1 MGLTKLIFWF
11 EEIGKEHNDIVG
23 KKSANLGVM
32 TQMGMLVP
40 PGFAI
45 SIDAYKGFIH
55 ETGVAEK
62 IAGYV
67 GSLSELKGE
76 GVARFEE
83 ISRDISAM
91 IENQPMPQSLM
102 AEIASYYEQL
112 CNRVGIPDVAVSVR
126 SAGTA
131 SRPGMFETYLN
142 VKGKDEVLDKVKR
155 VWASAFTPRAIA
167 FRVGK
172 GIPVDGDILG
182 VAVPKM
188 VNARAAGIGFTV
200 DPVSGDSS
208 KIVIEANWGLGE
220 GVVSGTETV
229 DRFVVDKQSL
239 EIIGR
244 AVGKKL
250 KQVVSKEKGAE
261 WEDMPPDMQ
270 LVPCSS
276 DDEIKEVARLARM
289 LEERLKEP
297 QDMEWAIDPD
307 FSFPH
312 NVFLLQTRPAKVAVK
327 KPESASDQLADR
339 LVSGFKQIDL
349 SEAKDKMKGI
359 EFRF

>member
-1 MGLTKLIFWF
+1 MGSGKLIFWF
-11 EEIGKEHNDIVG
+11 EEIGKEHNDMVG
-23 KKSANLGVM
+23 KKCANLGVM
-32 TQMGMLVP
+32 TQMGMPVP

-45 SIDAYKGFIH
+45 SIDAYKRFI
-55 ETGVAEK
+55 EQTGVAGE

-67 GSLSELKGE
+67 SGLGKLKGE

-83 ISRDISAM
+83 ISRNIRAM
-91 IENQPMPQSLM
+91 IENQPMPESLK

-112 CNRVGIPDVAVSVR
+112 CNRVGIPGVPVSVR

-142 VKGKDEVLDKVKR
+142 VKSKDEVLEKVKE

-172 GIPVDGDILG
+172 GIPVDGDMLG

-220 GVVSGTETV
+220 GVVSGAETV

-239 EIIGR
+239 EIMER
-244 AVGKKL
+244 AVVKKL

-261 WEDMPPDMQ
+261 WEDIPLEMQ
-270 LVPCSS
+270 SIPCSS
-276 DDEIKEVARLARM
+276 DEEIKEIARLARV
-289 LEERLKEP
+289 LEERLEQP

-307 FSFPH
+307 FSFPR

-327 KPESASDQLADR
+327 KLESASDQLADR
-339 LVSGFKQIDL
+339 LVSGFKEIDL

-359 EFRF
+359 EFKF

>member
-1 MGLTKLIFWF
+1 MGSSKLIFWF
-11 EEIGKEHNDIVG
+11 EEIGKQHNDIVG
-23 KKSANLGVM
+23 KKCANLGVM
-32 TQMGMLVP
+32 TQMGMPVP

-45 SIDAYKGFIH
+45 SIGAYRRFI
-55 ETGVAEK
+55 EQTGVTEE

-67 GSLSELKGE
+67 NSLGELKGE
-76 GVARFEE
+76 GVARFED
-83 ISRDISAM
+83 ISRNIRAM
-91 IENQPMPQSLM
+91 IEGQPMPEGLK
-102 AEIASYYEQL
+102 AEISSFYEQL
-112 CNRVGIPDVAVSVR
+112 CSRVGISEVPVSVR

-142 VKGKDEVLDKVKR
+142 VKGKDEVVEKVKK

-172 GIPVDGDILG
+172 GLPVDGDMLG

-220 GVVSGTETV
+220 GVVSGAQTV
-229 DRFVVDKQSL
+229 DRFVVDKQSF
-239 EIIGR
+239 EIVER

-250 KQVVSKEKGAE
+250 KQVISKEKGAE
-261 WEDMPPDMQ
+261 WEDVSPEMQ
-270 LVPCSS
+270 SIPCSS
-276 DDEIKEVARLARM
+276 DDEIKEIARLARL
-289 LEERLKEP
+289 LEERLDQP

-307 FSFPH
+307 FSFPQ

-327 KPESASDQLADR
+327 KAESASDQLADR

>member
-1 MGLTKLIFWF
+1 MNTEKLIYWF

-23 KKSANLGVM
+23 KKCANLGVM
-32 TQMGMLVP
+32 IQMGMPVP

-45 SIDAYKGFIH
+45 CIEAYKRFIE
-55 ETGVAEK
+55 ETGVAGE
-62 IAGYV
+62 ISGYV
-67 GSLSELKGE
+67 SSLGELKGE

-83 ISRDISAM
+83 VGRNIRAM
-91 IENQPMPQSLM
+91 IENQILPESLK
-102 AEIASYYEQL
+102 AEISSYYEQL
-112 CNRVGIPDVAVSVR
+112 CDRIGTPEIPVSVR

-142 VKGKDEVLDKVKR
+142 VRGKDEVLEKVKK

-167 FRVGK
+167 FRVNK
-172 GIPVDGDILG
+172 GIPVDGDMLG

-188 VNARAAGIGFTV
+188 INARAAGIGFTV

-220 GVVSGTETV
+220 GVVSGVETV

-239 EIIGR
+239 EIIER
-244 AVGKKL
+244 AVGKKVR
-250 KQVVSKEKGAE
+250 QVVNKEKGAE
-261 WEDMPPDMQ
+261 WEDVPPDMQ

-276 DDEIKEVARLARM
+276 DEEIREIARLAKI
-289 LEERLKEP
+289 LEERLEQP
-297 QDMEWAIDPD
+297 QDMEWSIDPD
-307 FSFPH
+307 FSFPR
-312 NVFLLQTRPAKVAVK
+312 NVFLLQTRQAKVAVRK
-327 KPESASDQLADR
+327 AETTSDQLVDK
-339 LVSGFKQIDL
+339 LVSGFKDIDL
-349 SEAKDKMKGI
+349 SEAKEKMKGI